1 MSKSK
6 KEQLQELKKLET
18 LLKEVNYKVRYGK
31 GNFHAGHCLL
41 EEQRNI
47 VINKLYSVEAKT
59 GILLQLIPSLKINS
73 TTLSNK
79 SKELLQEIYPDMI
92 TKEEELPETV
102 DADDTNKESETEVT
116 AESETENKESEQ
128 ETPESESETENKES
142 EQETPESENQVTSLK
157 E

>member
-102 DADDTNKESETEVT
+102 DTDDTNKETEP
-116 AESETENKESEQ
+116 ENKESK
-128 ETPESESETENKES
+128 TPETEITKES
-142 EQETPESENQVTSLK
+142 EPEN
-157 E
+157 

>member
-59 GILLQLIPSLKINS
+59 GILLQIIPSLNINAA
-73 TTLSNK
+73 TLSNK

-102 DADDTNKESETEVT
+102 DTDDTNKETEPENETK
-116 AESETENKESEQ
+116 ETPIENKELK
-128 ETPESESETENKES
+128 TPETEITKES
-142 EQETPESENQVTSLK
+142 EPEN
-157 E
+157 